1 MRIDPDAVTAALPSL
16 DISPPE
22 LAAMLAGAMRQVEQH
37 NLVANLGGRDP
48 LVATRARAVLRLELS
63 VEVYG
68 TVDGAETLAA
78 MGMRGAG
85 GRRQSIVV
93 AEEPI
98 AVAVAV
104 TEP

>member
-1 MRIDPDAVTAALPSL
+1 MRIDPYAVTAALPGL
-16 DISPPE
+16 DTSPAE
-22 LAAMLAGAMRQVEQH
+22 LAAMLAGALKQVEVY
-37 NLVANLGGRDP
+37 NTVARDP

-63 VEVYG
+63 VEVYAEA
-68 TVDGAETLAA
+68 DGKETLAA